1 MSASREAQDPP
12 VIPGHEY
19 LRVLG
24 LGGFADV
31 FLYQQLLP
39 RRRVAVKVLLS
50 SSLDAESRR
59 RFQAEANTMAQ
70 LSHHPS
76 IVTIHHADIASDGRP
91 YLVMEYCSR
100 PGLGARYRSERIA
113 VAEALRIGVR
123 LAAAVE
129 TAHRAG
135 ILHRD
140 IKPANVLTTDFGW
153 PALTDFGIAE
163 AIGRA
168 GSSSIGMSVPWSP
181 PELLA
186 DEPTGDARADVYS
199 LAATVYSLLA
209 RRSPFEVPDG
219 PNSTPD
225 LIARIERAPLPPTGR
240 GDVPDSLQRV
250 LARAMDKDPARR
262 FPSALAVARALVDI
276 EAELRLPQT
285 AIDIEEEAAPPAA
298 TVSDVLPLHG
308 IREADQSTRVRP
320 VTRID
325 GADVQTRPQP
335 ADRGEPGARADAGEG
350 LVAAVAETGTSTRTD
365 NGLTRS
371 RRSDRRT
378 VVAAPSGGTAD
389 RVPRRHLPRTVTGI
403 AAGVVVAGALVA
415 IAIAVTGAENAPARP
430 VGSGDAA
437 TSIVLTEV
445 PSPTRLA
452 GSRSADG
459 SVTFTWANPAPETD
473 DHYLWG
479 LRTATTEPVL
489 ALVAAPTVTVPVA
502 AQQGLAPGTP
512 AAQVCIE
519 VSIVRSDGRA
529 SAAPV
534 VGCVR

>member
-1 MSASREAQDPP
+1 MMSASREAQDPP

-59 RFQAEANTMAQ
+59 RFQAEADTMAR

-76 IVTIHHADIASDGRP
+76 IVTIHHAGIASDGRP

-163 AIGRA
+163 TIGRA
-168 GSSSIGMSVPWSP
+168 DAASIGMSVPWSP

-219 PNSTPD
+219 PNSTPE
-225 LIARIERAPLPPTGR
+225 LIARIERAPLPSTGR

-250 LARAMDKDPARR
+250 LARAMNKDPAKR
-262 FPSALAVARALVDI
+262 FPSALAVARAFVDI
-276 EAELRLPQT
+276 EAELHLPQT

-298 TVSDVLPLHG
+298 TVSDVLPPHG

-320 VTRID
+320 IKRID
-325 GADVQTRPQP
+325 EADEQTRPQP
-335 ADRGEPGARADAGEG
+335 VDRVEVHLRTDAGQG
-350 LVAAVAETGTSTRTD
+350 DGTTALGATGTDDLGSAP
-365 NGLTRS
+365 S
-371 RRSDRRT
+371 RRTGRQAAAATSSDSATHR
-378 VVAAPSGGTAD
+378 A
-389 RVPRRHLPRTVTGI
+389 PRRLLPRTVTGI
-403 AAGVVVAGALVA
+403 AAGLVVAGALVA
-415 IAIAVTGAENAPARP
+415 IAIAVAGAENAPARP

-445 PSPTRLA
+445 PSPTQLV

-459 SVTFTWANPAPETD
+459 SVTFTWTNPSPETD

-479 LRTATTEPVL
+479 LRTAAAEPVL
-489 ALVAAPTVTVPVA
+489 AIVAAPTVTVPVA
-502 AQQGLAPGTP
+502 AQQGPTPGTP
-512 AAQVCIE
+512 AAEVCIE

>member
-1 MSASREAQDPP
+1 MMSASREAQDPP
-12 VIPGHEY
+12 VIQGYEY
-19 LRVLG
+19 IRVLG

-50 SSLDAESRR
+50 SSLDAESQR
-59 RFQAEANTMAQ
+59 RFQSEANTMAQ

-76 IVTIHHADIASDGRP
+76 IVTIHHAGIASDGRP

-163 AIGRA
+163 TIGLA
-168 GSSSIGMSVPWSP
+168 EGSSIGMSVPWTP

-209 RRSPFEVPDG
+209 RRSPFEIPDG

-225 LIARIERAPLPPTGR
+225 LIARIERAALPPTGR

-262 FPSALAVARALVDI
+262 FPSALAVARAFREV
-276 EAELRLPQT
+276 EAELHLPQT
-285 AIDIEEEAAPPAA
+285 AIDIEDDPAPPAA
-298 TVSDVLPLHG
+298 TVSDVLPPHG
-308 IREADQSTRVRP
+308 FREVDQSTRVRP
-320 VTRID
+320 VVQVD
-325 GADVQTRPQP
+325 AEGEQTRPQP
-335 ADRGEPGARADAGEG
+335 LVAPTPVVMPDTTHVATPAADAAEPGAE
-350 LVAAVAETGTSTRTD
+350 AETRRARLRGADVLTAEHATR
-365 NGLTRS
+365 
-371 RRSDRRT
+371 RR
-378 VVAAPSGGTAD
+378 
-389 RVPRRHLPRTVTGI
+389 LPRGASGI
-403 AAGVVVAGALVA
+403 AAGLVVAGALVA
-415 IAIAVTGAENAPARP
+415 IGIAVNGAAHAPARP
-430 VGSGDAA
+430 LGSGDPS
-437 TSIVLTEV
+437 TTIVVDDV
-445 PSPTRLA
+445 PSPTGLT
-452 GSRSADG
+452 GSRAADG
-459 SVTFTWANPAPETD
+459 SVTFTWTNPSPKPD

-489 ALVAAPTVTVPVA
+489 ALVSAPTVTVPVA
-502 AQQGLAPGTP
+502 AQRGPTPSTP
-512 AAQVCIE
+512 AAEVCIE
-519 VSIVRSDGRA
+519 VSIVRADGRA
-529 SAAPV
+529 SATPV
-534 VGCVR
+534 LGCVR